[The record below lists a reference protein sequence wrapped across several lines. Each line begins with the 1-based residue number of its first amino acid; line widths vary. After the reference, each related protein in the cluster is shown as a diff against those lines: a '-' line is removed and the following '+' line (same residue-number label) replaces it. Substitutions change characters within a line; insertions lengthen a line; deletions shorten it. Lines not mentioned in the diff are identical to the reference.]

1 MQHEGFSRT
10 AYLVA
15 LRRAAHQ
22 SLDSPKIF
30 DDPLACRIL
39 DPIDDPRRK
48 NFARRADTRRR
59 AFMAVR
65 SRYAEDQLA
74 RATARGVRQYVILG
88 AGLDTYAYRSQ
99 SGVRVFEVDHH
110 STQSWK
116 RRLLHQSGIAIP
128 DAVTFVPAD
137 FEREPLDQTLL
148 ANGFRLDQPAFFAWL
163 GVTMYL
169 TRESAVGTFRFIASM
184 PAGSGV
190 AFDYVLDP
198 AELSP
203 GLRFR
208 QHLIA
213 RAVAGLGEPFRLY
226 FRPSDLAQLLKE
238 LGFSAVEDLGPAEI
252 DERYFAGRNDGLRV
266 SPGWG
271 HLCSAWVILDR

>member
-1 MQHEGFSRT
+1 MQHDGFSRT

-22 SLDSPKIF
+22 SIDSPKIF

-39 DPIDDPRRK
+39 DPINDPRR
-48 NFARRADTRRR
+48 NRFVRRVDMRRR
-59 AFMAVR
+59 AFFAVR

-74 RATARGVRQYVILG
+74 RAIDRGVRQYVILG

-99 SGVRVFEVDHH
+99 SGARVFEVDHR
-110 STQSWK
+110 STQTWK
-116 RRLLHQSGIAIP
+116 RRLLHQSGIVIP
-128 DAVTFVPAD
+128 DTVTFVPAD
-137 FEREPLDQTLL
+137 FEHEELDQTLQ

-169 TRESAVGTFRFIASM
+169 TRESAVATFRFIRSM
-184 PAGSGV
+184 PDGSGV

-208 QHLIA
+208 QHLVA
-213 RAVAGLGEPFRLY
+213 RAVASLGEPFRLY
-226 FRPSDLAQLLKE
+226 FRPSGLAELLKE
-238 LGFSAVEDLGPAEI
+238 LGFSELEDLGPAEI
-252 DERYFAGRNDGLRV
+252 DERYFASRNDGLRV

-271 HLCSAWVILDR
+271 HLCSAWI